1 MEDITGILGELRMK
15 AIILKTL
22 AVISFVYI
30 NLYVLSLDSLTVRQL
45 LIGGAGCI
53 VPVLYLAAF
62 VYANYR

>member
-53 VPVLYLAAF
+53 VPALYLAAF